1 MKRLTTARFLPR
13 NLPLYLSRTDCGCI
27 VTAAMNSE
35 TVSTEK
41 TNNLRNP
48 KLIRS
53 FASDPELEDRL
64 KKESESS
71 GRSMSSVIR
80 LALRKF
86 FGL

>member
-1 MKRLTTARFLPR
+1 M
-13 NLPLYLSRTDCGCI
+13 DCGCI
-27 VTAAMNSE
+27 VTAVTTSE
-35 TVSTEK
+35 TALTEK
-41 TNNLRNP
+41 ISSLRNP

-71 GRSMSSVIR
+71 GRSMSAVIR

>member
-1 MKRLTTARFLPR
+1 MTT
-13 NLPLYLSRTDCGCI
+13 
-27 VTAAMNSE
+27 VTNSE
-35 TVSTEK
+35 TPLTERIS
-41 TNNLRNP
+41 NLRNP

-71 GRSMSSVIR
+71 GRSMSAVIR

>member
-1 MKRLTTARFLPR
+1 METETQS
-13 NLPLYLSRTDCGCI
+13 LS
-27 VTAAMNSE
+27 
-35 TVSTEK
+35 EK
-41 TNNLRNP
+41 IGNLRNP

-71 GRSMSSVIR
+71 GRSMSAVIR
-80 LALRKF
+80 KALRQF